1 MADNEDIAVQGGAE
15 EPQAPASKT
24 GEAKTYNEDYV
35 KDLREEAKRNR
46 LESKE
51 LRAKVEQLTAQFE
64 KIGNPQELAE
74 RLQKIEAERET
85 ERDRAKAAEAKAL
98 RLEIGAEFALPPE
111 LADVLKGE
119 TAEELRAHAEKLKP
133 YVAAS
138 EPDGLRRR
146 PSSLPV
152 PGGAPAGETDAQK
165 RERLFGKG
173 GNNKLFG

>member
-1 MADNEDIAVQGGAE
+1 MADNEDIAVPGGAD
-15 EPQAPASKT
+15 EPQTPASST
-24 GEAKTYNEDYV
+24 GEKRYDETYV

-46 LESKE
+46 LESKALRDE
-51 LRAKVEQLTAQFE
+51 LAALKSQVGAL
-64 KIGNPQELAE
+64 GNPQDLAE
-74 RLQKIEAERET
+74 RLQKIEAEREA
-85 ERDRAKAAEAKAL
+85 ERERAKAAEAKAL

-133 YVAAS
+133 YVAAQ

-152 PGGAPAGETDAQK
+152 PGGTPAGETDAQK
-165 RERLFGKG
+165 RARLFGNS